1 MKLEMCTKRKAIIAQ
16 DGHMLVLGGPGSG
29 KTTIALFKAQKRF
42 ATLKPGQEILFLSF
56 SRAAIRQVLLRCKDI
71 LRPIERRSVSV
82 KTYHA
87 FCMELLEVHG
97 RLLHGRP
104 VRFLYPGEER
114 LQKSAF
120 NGDWNIER
128 RRQADQLGVY
138 CFDLFADGAADLLE
152 RSVAL
157 RTLIADRFPM
167 IIVDEFQD
175 TDDNQ
180 WRIVRALAEV
190 SEVLCLADPEQR
202 IFDYRDDIDP
212 RRLDILREVIKVV
225 EFDLGG
231 ENHRSPNAGILKFA
245 DAVLRNQAPLPA
257 TSDVKQASYWPNA
270 FAATVHAAVIW
281 TFSALRKKGIASPSV
296 AVLSRSNSLIS
307 DLSVILSEPHTYKA
321 RPLPVVE
328 HDVVWDAELSA
339 AAAVV
344 VASILEWPTAPIQES
359 LARTLRLIAGF
370 YRLKNAEEPTKTAAE
385 HARKY
390 DEAAAKVAKGETP
403 RINAAKALFSANVA
417 DTALIGEPVADW
429 KTARRV
435 LQDIPALSELFRE
448 VRLVR
453 LLNAT
458 DALSSGLAE
467 RWLVSGSYAG
477 ASDLVK
483 RILEQERLI
492 SAERDP
498 QGCILMNIHKAK
510 GKEFDGVV
518 LVEGAFKS
526 GFFDERTEQAPY
538 ERSRRLLR
546 VGLTRARTLVTIVRP
561 KGARPLVDQRSGRK
575 PAMLH

>member
-1 MKLEMCTKRKAIIAQ
+1 MKLELCDKRKAIIAQ
-16 DGHMLVLGGPGSG
+16 AGHLLVLGGPGSG
-29 KTTIALFKAQKRF
+29 KTTIALFKAQDRF
-42 ATLKPGQEILFLSF
+42 ATLKPGQEVLFLSF
-56 SRAAIRQVLLRCKDI
+56 SRAAIRQVLLRCKEI
-71 LRPIERRSVSV
+71 LTPSERRTVAV

-87 FCMELLEVHG
+87 FCMEMLEAHG

-120 NGDWNIER
+120 DGDWNVER
-128 RRQADQLGVY
+128 QRLAADMGLY
-138 CFDLFADGAADLLE
+138 CFDLFAAGTADLLE
-152 RSVAL
+152 RCVAL
-157 RTLIADRFPM
+157 RRLIADRFPM

-180 WRIVRALAEV
+180 WRIVRAL
-190 SEVLCLADPEQR
+190 SEVTDVFCLADPEQR

-212 RRLDILREVIKVV
+212 RRLDLLREAVAVK

-231 ENHRSPNAGILKFA
+231 ENHRSPNAGILQFA
-245 DAVLRNQAPLPA
+245 DAVLHNQSPLPA
-257 TSDVKQASYWPNA
+257 TPDVKLVSYWGNA
-270 FAATVHAAVIW
+270 FAATVHASVIW
-281 TFSALRKKGIASPSV
+281 TFSMLRKKGVENPSV

-307 DLSVILSEPHTYKA
+307 DLSVILSEPHTYNNQL
-321 RPLPVVE
+321 LPVVE

-344 VASILEWPTAPIQES
+344 VASILEWPTGTAEES

-370 YRLKNAEEPTKTAAE
+370 YKLKNAEEQTNTAAE

-390 DEAAAKVAKGETP
+390 DEAAAKVANGENP
-403 RINAAKALFSANVA
+403 RIKAAKALVA
-417 DTALIGEPVADW
+417 VHAEGIALIGEPVADW
-429 KTARRV
+429 KMARRL
-435 LQDIPALSELFRE
+435 LQDIPALNVLFRE

-453 LLNAT
+453 LFRAT
-458 DALSSGLAE
+458 DALASGLGD
-467 RWLVSGSYAG
+467 RWLALSSYAG

-483 RILEQERLI
+483 RTLEQERLI
-492 SAERDP
+492 AAERDA
-498 QGCILMNIHKAK
+498 QSGCILMNIHKAK

-526 GFFDERTEQAPY
+526 GFFDERTEQEPF

-561 KGARPLVDQRSGRK
+561 MRARPLVD
-575 PAMLH
+575 